1 MLLNIHSNNR
11 STLSHQNPNSLSLN
25 QHSTYQLILRG
36 EIVFGIRIPNLSAI
50 LAVLVYE
57 HIKNISA
64 RDIEVKVML
73 QLILESRHESNVIIR
88 CRYKYCLVLLVL
100 TKRQELSQAFLRM
113 GLRIC
118 THKFFSA
125 EPG

>member
-64 RDIEVKVML
+64 RDIEVKVMS
-73 QLILESRHESNVIIR
+73 QLVPESGHESNVIVR
-88 CRYKYCLVLLVL
+88 CRYEDSLVILMLA
-100 TKRQELSQAFLRM
+100 KCQELAQTFLRM

-118 THKFFSA
+118 TH
-125 EPG
+125 